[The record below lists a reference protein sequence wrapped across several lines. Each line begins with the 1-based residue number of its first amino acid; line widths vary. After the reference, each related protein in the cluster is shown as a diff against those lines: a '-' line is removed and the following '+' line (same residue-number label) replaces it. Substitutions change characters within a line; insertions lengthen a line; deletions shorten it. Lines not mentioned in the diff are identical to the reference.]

1 MTLERLIAATRK
13 AVTDLDRQLRE
24 LRHELQ
30 CAQAEICDLR
40 DRLDALE
47 MSVTDRRNGA
57 TDVRRNGATNIVCSA
72 SFRSNANRCQ
82 GF

>member
-40 DRLDALE
+40 DRLDALQAK
-47 MSVTDRRNGA
+47 SPPNG
-57 TDVRRNGATNIVCSA
+57 
-72 SFRSNANRCQ
+72 
-82 GF
+82 